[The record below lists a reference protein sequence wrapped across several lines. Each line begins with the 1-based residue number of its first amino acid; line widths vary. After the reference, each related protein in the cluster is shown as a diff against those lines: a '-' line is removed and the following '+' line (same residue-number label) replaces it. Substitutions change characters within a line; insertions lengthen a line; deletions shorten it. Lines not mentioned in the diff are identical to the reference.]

1 MLKGK
6 FRIIV
11 LAVFAVCLLLGAG
24 GVAAAAPSNIG
35 VVDYALLVSEH
46 PDTPKANETL
56 KAETEA
62 AKKEFASKSAGL
74 SDKDKQ
80 ELDRQLWLR
89 VEGKRRE
96 LLGGV
101 MEKVNAAIKAVADA
115 KGLAVVLDKSVVIY
129 GGQDITAEVGKK
141 FTGK

>member
-1 MLKGK
+1 MLKGNL
-6 FRIIV
+6 RGIVWAV
-11 LAVFAVCLLLGAG
+11 LAACLLLGAG
-24 GVAAAAPSNIG
+24 GVAAAAPANAG
-35 VVDYALLVSEH
+35 VVDYELLVTEH
-46 PDTPKANETL
+46 PDTPKANEAL

-62 AKKEFASKSAGL
+62 AKKEFESKSAGL

-96 LLGGV
+96 LLGAV
-101 MEKVNAAIKAVADA
+101 MEKVNAAIKAVADT
-115 KGLAVVLDKSVVIY
+115 KGLSVVLDKSVVIY

-141 FTGK
+141 FK